1 MLFFFSLALLAIR
14 IFLILHFPVI
24 FVTTVMGHTIVSF
37 NIQRTKVFNSNIF
50 CELFLYHINTLSS
63 NCFKKCS
70 LFYDYINVE
79 VNLNFLSPNFL
90 FPLMIQKN
98 FFHISRYTSPALPS
112 KLKTFEKDQRKNEDD
127 PSYLNKKFLCQP
139 KTKTGKIG
147 MHV

>member
-1 MLFFFSLALLAIR
+1 MSLFAIFFLSLALLAIR

-79 VNLNFLSPNFL
+79 VNLNFLSPNFFFSFDDTEEFFSHKQL
-90 FPLMIQKN
+90 HFPCTPLQTKN
-98 FFHISRYTSPALPS
+98 I
-112 KLKTFEKDQRKNEDD
+112 
-127 PSYLNKKFLCQP
+127 
-139 KTKTGKIG
+139 
-147 MHV
+147 